1 MSFYRLNR
9 RQSLGDV
16 HLGIPHFFKYF
27 FGWWC
32 WVYFVAMN
40 DRLQF
45 GDLLMDEVSFYW
57 MYTNKKGLVYDEA
70 LLLELA
76 PIYW

>member
-1 MSFYRLNR
+1 MSFYRVNR
-9 RQSLGDV
+9 TESLGDV

-45 GDLLMDEVSFYW
+45 GDLLMDVCRRFLYETESCDAGPAD
-57 MYTNKKGLVYDEA
+57 KLVGFGC
-70 LLLELA
+70 
-76 PIYW
+76 